1 MKISNDDCD
10 VNQLEA
16 FLTGEL
22 ADGDEALFAEHLNDC
37 PACCARVEQHAVWQ
51 ESATHLKH
59 TRFDGRSFDEAFAT
73 EEETLAARK
82 PLQIQN
88 VIDTLAP
95 SEDPRMLGRL
105 GNYEVSG
112 VVGAGAMG
120 VVLKATDPSLDRA
133 IAIKVLSPH
142 LASSGAARKRF
153 AREAKAAAAVLH
165 SNVIAIH
172 SVSNEHSLPYLV
184 MPYVRSTS
192 LQKRIDQNGTLPTK
206 EVLRIASQIAA
217 GLAAAHAQG
226 LVHRDIKPANI
237 LLEEGVERV
246 AITDFGLARA
256 VDDASL
262 TRTGVI
268 AGTPQY
274 MSPEQSRGDSL
285 GQRSDLF
292 SLGSV
297 MYAMCVA
304 RPPFR
309 AETTYGVIQRINHDQ
324 PTPILEINPDIPTWL
339 AGIITKL
346 MSKKVDDRFESA
358 EEVSELLESCLAHV
372 QHPSAVSLPPSIVVQ
387 PESSGRFW
395 GGSRRLIYALGGA
408 AALGLVALAI
418 MFFMND
424 GPPDI
429 SGKWF
434 SNNWGQIVLEE
445 KQPGYYKGKYGIESK
460 SPNGSVGSVGSITV
474 SWSPEQRQFTGSWE
488 TDGSGGDIV
497 LRLKNDEIRGAWN
510 TNLMSPRPSNV
521 PKLADLTWSRNKK
534 AQPLAVADPRD
545 KKSLPAEEAPRRIE
559 SAKFATDHH
568 DPTNMGTVDLDPT
581 NVNSL
586 DVDPTKPGRLIMHY
600 CHADGRPIR
609 PLLKDP
615 ELRRLLDRQGT
626 PDVSADGKRVAFDAW
641 STFDKTWE
649 NGRIVVCDID
659 GDNAHVITDGYMP
672 TFSPDGKRLVFSR
685 LPKYTKADGVSG
697 KSIWICNVDGSG
709 KEVVLQHGAW
719 GARWSRDGKSLVFYN
734 MDGANDNR
742 TRPPICVRLYDFAT
756 KKTSNVFE
764 PQDSPFNYLM
774 YHYEWAQGNQR
785 TVIFAGRLKDSGK
798 MVSATIDVDAGLKSL
813 KTFDL
818 NRRTHGVGYDW
829 HPNGNDILVDGDG
842 NADLLLM
849 SAETG
854 EVSHPFVNFPANVSV
869 RDATFTPDGKHLIAS
884 FSAIPAWKI
893 HRKFVPPAKASQLEY
908 STRKILQAIQN
919 KQAKDADSEAEAQ
932 RLDNQRHETPQ
943 QSPEQ

>member
-1 MKISNDDCD
+1 MKTSNDDCD
-10 VNQLEA
+10 AKQIEA

-22 ADGDEALFAEHLNDC
+22 REGDEALFAEHLNDC
-37 PACCARVEQHAVWQ
+37 PECCDRLEQHAVWQ
-51 ESATHLKH
+51 EAESHLKR
-59 TRFDGRSFDEAFAT
+59 TQFDGRSFDDPFAT
-73 EEETLAARK
+73 DQETQAARK

-88 VIDTLAP
+88 VIDSLAP

-120 VVLKATDPSLDRA
+120 VVLKANDPSLERA

-165 SNVIAIH
+165 SNVIPIH

-192 LQKRIDQNGTLPTK
+192 LQKRIDQDGALPTN
-206 EVLRIASQIAA
+206 EVLRIATQVAA

-262 TRTGVI
+262 TRTGSI

-274 MSPEQSRGDSL
+274 MSPEQSRGDSI

-297 MYAMCVA
+297 MYAMCVG
-304 RPPFR
+304 RSPFR
-309 AETTYGVIQRINHDQ
+309 AETTYGVIQRINNDQ
-324 PTPILEINPDIPTWL
+324 PRPILELNPDIPAWL
-339 AGIITKL
+339 TGIIAKL

-372 QHPSAVSLPPSIVVQ
+372 QHPSAVPLPPSVVVQ
-387 PESSGRFW
+387 PKSSGRFW
-395 GGSRRLIYALGGA
+395 GGSRRLTYTLCGA
-408 AALGLVALAI
+408 AAAGLVALAI
-418 MFFMND
+418 IFFMTD

-434 SNNWGQIVLEE
+434 GGDWGQIVLVE
-445 KQPGYYKGKYGIESK
+445 KQPGYYKGEYGIDSELSNP
-460 SPNGSVGSVGSITV
+460 SLGPAGSIIV
-474 SWSPEQRQFTGSWE
+474 SWSSEQNHFTGSWE
-488 TDGSGGDIV
+488 TEGSGGDIT
-497 LRLKNDEIRGAWN
+497 LRMENNEIRGAWN
-510 TNLMSPRPSNV
+510 SNLMSPRPVNV
-521 PKLADLTWSRNKK
+521 PKLTDLTWRRN
-534 AQPLAVADPRD
+534 ALNETSSVADPQD
-545 KKSLPAEEAPRRIE
+545 EGNIPATETLPD
-559 SAKFATDHH
+559 STDV
-568 DPTNMGTVDLDPT
+568 GTLDL
-581 NVNSL
+581 
-586 DVDPTKPGRLIMHY
+586 DPTKPGRLIMHY

-626 PDVSADGKRVAFDAW
+626 PDVSADGQRVAFDAW
-641 STFDKTWE
+641 STIDKTWE

-697 KSIWICNVDGSG
+697 KSVWICNVDGSG

-719 GARWSRDGKSLVFYN
+719 GARWSRDGNSLVFYN
-734 MDGANDNR
+734 YDGANDRR
-742 TRPPICVRLYDFAT
+742 THPPNCVRLYDLAT

-764 PQDSPFNYLM
+764 PQDSPFNYLS
-774 YHYEWAQGNQR
+774 YHYEWALGNQR
-785 TVIFAGRLKDSGK
+785 TVIFAGRLKDGGN
-798 MVSATIDVDAGLKSL
+798 MVSATIDVDVGLKSL
-813 KTFDL
+813 RTFDL
-818 NRRTHGVGYDW
+818 NRGTHGVGYDW
-829 HPNGNDILVDGDG
+829 HPNGNDVLVDGDG
-842 NADLLLM
+842 KTPLLLM

-854 EVSHPFVNFPANVSV
+854 EVSNPFVNFPANVSV
-869 RDATFTPDGKHLIAS
+869 RDATFTPDGEHLIAS
-884 FSAIPAWKI
+884 FSAMPDYELRRQANGERDK
-893 HRKFVPPAKASQLEY
+893 AKVEA
-908 STRKILQAIQN
+908 
-919 KQAKDADSEAEAQ
+919 DAE
-932 RLDNQRHETPQ
+932 RLDNQHETPQ
-943 QSPEQ
+943 HRRQDNIDHLRLRRNWQRQNQPTGDHRQKYSSDRP

>member
-10 VNQLEA
+10 AKQIEA
-16 FLTGEL
+16 FLNGEL
-22 ADGDEALFAEHLNDC
+22 RNRDEALFAEHLNDC
-37 PACCARVEQHAVWQ
+37 PECCDRLEQHAVWQ
-51 ESATHLKH
+51 EAEVHLKR
-59 TRFDGRSFDEAFAT
+59 TQFDGRSFDEAFAT
-73 EEETLAARK
+73 EEENLAARK

-88 VIDTLAP
+88 VIDSLAP

-165 SNVIAIH
+165 SNVIPIH

-192 LQKRIDQNGTLPTK
+192 LQKRIDQDGALPTN
-206 EVLRIASQIAA
+206 EVLRIASQVAA

-237 LLEEGVERV
+237 LLEQGVERV

-262 TRTGVI
+262 TRTGSI

-274 MSPEQSRGDSL
+274 MSPEQSRGDSI

-297 MYAMCVA
+297 MYAMCVG
-304 RPPFR
+304 RSPFR
-309 AETTYGVIQRINHDQ
+309 AETTYGVIQRINNDQ
-324 PTPILEINPDIPTWL
+324 PTPILELNPDVPAWL
-339 AGIITKL
+339 AGIIEKL

-372 QHPSAVSLPPSIVVQ
+372 QHPSAVPLPPSIVVQ
-387 PESSGRFW
+387 PKSSGRFW
-395 GGSRRLIYALGGA
+395 GGSRRLIYTLGGA
-408 AALGLVALAI
+408 AAAGLTALAI

-434 SNNWGQIVLEE
+434 GDDWGKIVLEE
-445 KQPGYYKGKYGIESK
+445 KQPGYYKGKYDINSK
-460 SPNGSVGSVGSITV
+460 LSNGSVGSTGSITV
-474 SWSPEQRQFTGSWE
+474 SWSPEQNQFTGSWE
-488 TDGSGGDIV
+488 TEGSGGDIS
-497 LRLKNDEIRGAWN
+497 LRLVNDEIRGAWN
-510 TNLMSPRPSNV
+510 SNLMSPRPSNV

-534 AQPLAVADPRD
+534 AQPLAVADPSD
-545 KKSLPAEEAPRRIE
+545 KSSIPATEVAPD
-559 SAKFATDHH
+559 S
-568 DPTNMGTVDLDPT
+568 T
-581 NVNSL
+581 NVAAL

-626 PDVSADGKRVAFDAW
+626 PDVSADGQRVAFDAW
-641 STFDKTWE
+641 STFDKNWE

-734 MDGANDNR
+734 IDGVNDRR
-742 TRPPICVRLYDFAT
+742 THPPNCVRLYDFAT
-756 KKTSNVFE
+756 KTTSNVFE
-764 PQDSPFNYLM
+764 PQDSPFNDLM
-774 YHYEWAQGNQR
+774 YHYEWALGNQR
-785 TVIFAGRLKDSGK
+785 TVIFAGRLKDSRN

-818 NRRTHGVGYDW
+818 NRGIHGVGYDW
-829 HPNGNDILVDGDG
+829 HPNGNDVLVDGDG
-842 NADLLLM
+842 DEALLLL
-849 SAETG
+849 STETG
-854 EVSHPFVNFPANVSV
+854 EVSNPFVNLPANVSV

-884 FSAIPAWKI
+884 FSAMPARKI
-893 HRKFVPPAKASQLEY
+893 NRKFVPPAKASQLKQQLEY
-908 STRKILQAIQN
+908 STRKTLQAIQN

-932 RLDNQRHETPQ
+932 RLDNQRYETPQ

>member
-10 VNQLEA
+10 AKQIEA
-16 FLTGEL
+16 FLNGEL
-22 ADGDEALFAEHLNDC
+22 RDEDEALFAEHLNDC
-37 PACCARVEQHAVWQ
+37 PECCARVEQHAVWQ
-51 ESATHLKH
+51 ESATHLKR

-82 PLQIQN
+82 PLQTQN
-88 VIDTLAP
+88 VIDSLAP

-165 SNVIAIH
+165 SNVIPIH

-192 LQKRIDQNGTLPTK
+192 LQKRIDQDGALPTN
-206 EVLRIASQIAA
+206 EVLRIATQVAA

-262 TRTGVI
+262 TRTGSI

-274 MSPEQSRGDSL
+274 MSPEQSRGDSI

-297 MYAMCVA
+297 MYAMCVG
-304 RPPFR
+304 RSPFR
-309 AETTYGVIQRINHDQ
+309 AETTYGVIQRINNDQ
-324 PTPILEINPDIPTWL
+324 PTPILELNPDVPAWL
-339 AGIITKL
+339 AGIIAKL

-358 EEVSELLESCLAHV
+358 EEAAELLESCLAHV
-372 QHPSAVSLPPSIVVQ
+372 QHPSAVPLPPSIVVQ
-387 PESSGRFW
+387 PKSSGRFW
-395 GGSRRLIYALGGA
+395 DGSRRLIYTLGGA
-408 AALGLVALAI
+408 AAAGLVALAI

-434 SNNWGQIVLEE
+434 GDDWGKIVLEE
-445 KQPGYYKGKYGIESK
+445 KQPGYYKGKYDIDSK
-460 SPNGSVGSVGSITV
+460 LSNDSVGSTGSITV
-474 SWSPEQRQFTGSWE
+474 SWSPEQNQFTGSWE
-488 TDGSGGDIV
+488 TEGSGGDIS
-497 LRLKNDEIRGAWN
+497 LRLENDQIRGAWN
-510 TNLMSPRPSNV
+510 SNLMSPRPSNV
-521 PKLADLTWSRNKK
+521 PKLADLTWSRSAK
-534 AQPLAVADPRD
+534 APTLSVADPPD
-545 KKSLPAEEAPRRIE
+545 KSSVPATEAVPE
-559 SAKFATDHH
+559 ATTDS
-568 DPTNMGTVDLDPT
+568 T
-581 NVNSL
+581 NVAAL
-586 DVDPTKPGRLIMHY
+586 DLDPTKPGRLIMHY

-626 PDVSADGKRVAFDAW
+626 PDVSADGQRVAFDAW
-641 STFDKTWE
+641 STIDKTWE

-697 KSIWICNVDGSG
+697 RSIWICNFDGSG

-734 MDGANDNR
+734 YDGANDRR
-742 TRPPICVRLYDFAT
+742 THPPNCVRLYDLAT

-764 PQDSPFNYLM
+764 PQDSPFNYLS
-774 YHYEWAQGNQR
+774 YHYEWALGNQR
-785 TVIFAGRLKDSGK
+785 TVIFAGRLKDSGN

-818 NRRTHGVGYDW
+818 NRGIHGVGYDW
-829 HPNGNDILVDGDG
+829 HPNGNDVLVDGDG

-854 EVSHPFVNFPANVSV
+854 EVSNPFVNFPANVSV
-869 RDATFTPDGKHLIAS
+869 RDASFTPDGKHLIAS
-884 FSAIPAWKI
+884 FSAMPAWKI
-893 HRKFVPPAKASQLEY
+893 HRKSVPPG
-908 STRKILQAIQN
+908 
-919 KQAKDADSEAEAQ
+919 
-932 RLDNQRHETPQ
+932 
-943 QSPEQ
+943 